1 MKVRDV
7 RAKVFLQMH
16 RRIALLA
23 LHQAGIDQ
31 QPAAR
36 IAEQLQ
42 AGLRRELGGSTVYIA
57 VDRVDAATTAARAL
71 ALRTQGLS
79 VGDVAARLGLSES
92 HTYSLI
98 RQARLAL
105 AGK

>member
-57 VDRVDAATTAARAL
+57 VDRVDAATTAAL